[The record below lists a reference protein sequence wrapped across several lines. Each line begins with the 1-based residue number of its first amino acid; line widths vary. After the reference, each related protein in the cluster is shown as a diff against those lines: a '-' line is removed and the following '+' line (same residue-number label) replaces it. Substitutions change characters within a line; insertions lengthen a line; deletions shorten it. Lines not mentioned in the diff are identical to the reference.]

1 MRICVLVNA
10 AGGTVHRDGGVES
23 ERARLV
29 AVFAKFAELRF
40 TLSLLPGSD
49 LVRAARRAAEAAG
62 RREIDAI
69 VVGGGDGSVSAVAGV
84 LAGTSVPLGV
94 LPLGTLN
101 HFAKDLGIPN
111 DIDGAVGVIASGNM
125 RSVDVAEVNGR
136 IFVNNSSVGLY
147 PNLVLQRQRQTT
159 LGRRNKAIATIL
171 AAVRALRRFPRRRL
185 SVYVD
190 GQLKRYKTPCLFVGN
205 NKYELDL
212 LTVGTRKHLDAGELS
227 LYAAR
232 PRGPLGLVWL
242 AFRVALGGLDAA
254 RDLDASCVKAL
265 EVGSRASRLLV
276 SLDGEVEVLRPPLQY
291 RTKPGALQVLAP
303 APLPPPPP

>member
-29 AVFAKFAELRF
+29 AVFAKFAELQF

-125 RSVDVAEVNGR
+125 
-136 IFVNNSSVGLY
+136 
-147 PNLVLQRQRQTT
+147 
-159 LGRRNKAIATIL
+159 
-171 AAVRALRRFPRRRL
+171 
-185 SVYVD
+185 
-190 GQLKRYKTPCLFVGN
+190 
-205 NKYELDL
+205 
-212 LTVGTRKHLDAGELS
+212 
-227 LYAAR
+227 
-232 PRGPLGLVWL
+232 
-242 AFRVALGGLDAA
+242 
-254 RDLDASCVKAL
+254 
-265 EVGSRASRLLV
+265 
-276 SLDGEVEVLRPPLQY
+276 
-291 RTKPGALQVLAP
+291 
-303 APLPPPPP
+303 